1 MSDITA
7 AELALEALLESRLEI
22 IAARLQ
28 ALTPSTRLL
37 HSEAQTSFKDMQ
49 AKYRRLQIIE
59 DYLLRLQ
66 GKPGLSHLYT
76 DAGSQPRRYVG
87 IGSSEIEEIKM
98 GVKTLRRKF
107 QAAGV
112 AVSTVGWW
120 RHLKDKDVASPV
132 SVVAVEDQNNNSSS
146 HISNDSNKKTA
157 DNKVTA
163 VAATAMDAPVASDNK
178 TVGVSPA
185 AKLSIDTSIAAVTP
199 AVNKKAA
206 PLLSPKSV
214 LSPTSSSNK
223 KRNTLALQQ
232 IFTPTTAPKPLH
244 EHYATSPSSQRA
256 HPSLGLFSPPMS
268 PFGPGGE
275 PATAESN
282 SLARG
287 LSLHS

>member
-1 MSDITA
+1 MSDVTA

-28 ALTPSTRLL
+28 ALTPSTKLL
-37 HSEAQTSFKDMQ
+37 HSEAQASFKEIQ

-76 DAGSQPRRYVG
+76 DAGAPPRRYVG

-120 RHLKDKDVASPV
+120 RHLKEKDVASPV
-132 SVVAVEDQNNNSSS
+132 AIVAVEDLSNSTHGNN
-146 HISNDSNKKTA
+146 KTH
-157 DNKVTA
+157 DNTA
-163 VAATAMDAPVASDNK
+163 TPVAAAAEEEAPVASDK
-178 TVGVSPA
+178 SAASSPA
-185 AKLSIDTSIAAVTP
+185 AKLSIDTSIAMP
-199 AVNKKAA
+199 AVSKKAA
-206 PLLSPKSV
+206 PLLSPKAV

-232 IFTPTTAPKPLH
+232 IFTPLTATKPLH
-244 EHYATSPSSQRA
+244 EHFATSPSSQRA

-268 PFGPGGE
+268 PFGPGGD
-275 PATAESN
+275 PATAEN

>member
-28 ALTPSTRLL
+28 ALTPSTKLL

-76 DAGSQPRRYVG
+76 DAGAQPRRHVG

-120 RHLKDKDVASPV
+120 RHLKDKDAASPV
-132 SVVAVEDQNNNSSS
+132 AVVAVEDQNNNS
-146 HISNDSNKKTA
+146 NNKTV
-157 DNKVTA
+157 DNSVTA
-163 VAATAMDAPVASDNK
+163 VATVMDAPVASDNK
-178 TVGVSPA
+178 SAGGNPA
-185 AKLSIDTSIAAVTP
+185 AKLSIDTSIATP
-199 AVNKKAA
+199 AIISKKAA
-206 PLLSPKSV
+206 PLLSPKTI

-232 IFTPTTAPKPLH
+232 IFTPTTATKPLH

-275 PATAESN
+275 SATAEN
-282 SLARG
+282 SLGRG

>member
-28 ALTPSTRLL
+28 ALTPSTKLL

-59 DYLLRLQ
+59 DYLLRIQ

-76 DAGSQPRRYVG
+76 DAGAQPRRYVG

-132 SVVAVEDQNNNSSS
+132 AVVAVEDQNNNSNNS
-146 HISNDSNKKTA
+146 INNKTF
-157 DNKVTA
+157 DNSVTA
-163 VAATAMDAPVASDNK
+163 VATVMDAPVASDNK
-178 TVGVSPA
+178 SAGSNPA
-185 AKLSIDTSIAAVTP
+185 AKLSIDTSIATP
-199 AVNKKAA
+199 AVISKKAA
-206 PLLSPKSV
+206 PLLSPKAI

-232 IFTPTTAPKPLH
+232 IFTPTTATKPLH
-244 EHYATSPSSQRA
+244 EHYATSPSTQRA

-268 PFGPGGE
+268 PFGPGE
-275 PATAESN
+275 SATAEN
-282 SLARG
+282 SLGHG

>member
-1 MSDITA
+1 MSDVTA
-7 AELALEALLESRLEI
+7 AELELEALLESRLEI

-28 ALTPSTRLL
+28 SLTPSTKLL

-76 DAGSQPRRYVG
+76 EPGAQPRRYVG

-132 SVVAVEDQNNNSSS
+132 ALVAVEDQNNN
-146 HISNDSNKKTA
+146 NNSNKTVDNAAAVVPTA
-157 DNKVTA
+157 AEV
-163 VAATAMDAPVASDNK
+163 PVASDKNA
-178 TVGVSPA
+178 GNSPA
-185 AKLSIDTSIAAVTP
+185 AKLSIDTSITTP
-199 AVNKKAA
+199 VNKKAA
-206 PLLSPKSV
+206 PLLSPKAI

-232 IFTPTTAPKPLH
+232 IFTPTTAIKPLH

-275 PATAESN
+275 PATAEN
-282 SLARG
+282 SLARS

>member
-1 MSDITA
+1 MSDVTA

-28 ALTPSTRLL
+28 ALTPSTKLL
-37 HSEAQTSFKDMQ
+37 HSEAQASFKEIQ

-76 DAGSQPRRYVG
+76 DAGAQPRRYVG
-87 IGSSEIEEIKM
+87 IGNSEIEEIKM

-120 RHLKDKDVASPV
+120 RHLKEKDVASPV
-132 SVVAVEDQNNNSSS
+132 SLVAVEDQSNNTPTHDN
-146 HISNDSNKKTA
+146 TA
-157 DNKVTA
+157 TPLTA
-163 VAATAMDAPVASDNK
+163 AAAAVEAPVAFDKSA
-178 TVGVSPA
+178 GGSPA
-185 AKLSIDTSIAAVTP
+185 AKLSIDTSIATP
-199 AVNKKAA
+199 AVSKKAA
-206 PLLSPKSV
+206 PLLSPKAV

-232 IFTPTTAPKPLH
+232 IFTPMTATKPLH
-244 EHYATSPSSQRA
+244 EHFATSPSSQRA

-275 PATAESN
+275 AATAEN